1 MAQRIDF
8 KLDSADCTELGKR
21 ALSRG
26 EVEKAIGYFKT
37 ACGMDDDSAAYT
49 ELGCAY
55 ASIHALGHSDAAL
68 YTAMSKAKTEDDE
81 TPALWQLCS
90 NALEEGDAEAAAY
103 YLRYLGEDDSAVLA
117 MADGQQEEPRFK
129 VALKPDK
136 EFYETQLYFAN
147 EALAD
152 NDLDGALLCVNEL
165 EDAPEPY
172 RTTAQKIKTLCLFA
186 KGDFDRVVAL
196 AEDMLKRDPSA
207 DNKATLA
214 TAYSVQERYAEA
226 DALIDDIMSEETL
239 STDIALKILPLLI
252 GRGRDADVLRAAETV
267 SGSDHFKPF
276 SEMYRS
282 QALYNL
288 GRQKEAM
295 RVMGALANIYGP
307 HSPADHYMKLYRT
320 EPERVEY
327 GHEWPQSATIA
338 YVNKVKSVCD
348 TDDVGKMRSALAYD
362 AEFNEALRWILW
374 HAQDFIAC
382 PTLMC
387 LSCVRNRTVEK
398 LFRDRLIAPGL
409 SFDAMMIIIDYL
421 LGGGISMEF
430 DIVTQHRFKP
440 VDFILPRTF
449 RVLPKHLRRAVYSAA
464 CDIVY
469 TDEDPTTYLERLA
482 TVINDMTATD
492 ADGDL
497 VWKCKNGKHIAMLR
511 SEETMV
517 GVLLARVYFD
527 DPEPDEDAMQRYGL
541 NERTYYKYKKIFF
554 GDGESY
560 ED

>member
-1 MAQRIDF
+1 MAQHIDF

-37 ACGMDDDSAAYT
+37 ACGIADDSDSYT

-55 ASIHALGHSDAAL
+55 AKIHALDASNAVL
-68 YTAMSKAKTEDDE
+68 YTAMSKAQTEDDE

-90 NALEEGDAEAAAY
+90 NALEEGDAEVAAY

-117 MADGQQEEPRFK
+117 MADGKDEPRFK
-129 VALKPDK
+129 VALKPDR

-186 KGDFDRVVAL
+186 KGDFDKVVAL
-196 AEDMLKRDPSA
+196 AEEMEKKDPSA

-214 TAYSVQERYAEA
+214 TAYSVQERFAEA
-226 DALIDDIMSEETL
+226 DALLDEILSAETL
-239 STDIALKILPLLI
+239 ATDIALKILPLLVA
-252 GRGRDADVLRAAETV
+252 RGRDADILRAAETV
-267 SGSDHFKPF
+267 SGAVHFRQF

-282 QALYNL
+282 EALWNL
-288 GRQKEAM
+288 GRRKEAM
-295 RVMGALANIYGP
+295 RVMGAVNNVYGP
-307 HSPADHYMKLYRT
+307 YCPASYYMKLYRT
-320 EPERVEY
+320 EPDRVEY
-327 GHEWPQSATIA
+327 GHEWPHAATLA
-338 YVNKVKSVCD
+338 YVNKVKGIAE
-348 TDDVGKMRSALAYD
+348 TEDVSKIRSALAYD

-374 HAQDFIAC
+374 HAPDFVAC

-387 LSCVRNRTVEK
+387 LARVRNRTVEK
-398 LFRDRLIAPGL
+398 LFRERLIGIGL
-409 SFDAMMIIIDYL
+409 SFDAMAIIIDYL

-430 DIVTQHRFKP
+430 DIVTQNRFKP

-449 RVLPKHLRRAVYSAA
+449 HVLPKHLKRAVYRAA

-482 TVINDMTATD
+482 SIINDMTAMD
-492 ADGDL
+492 ADGEL
-497 VWKCKNGKHIAMLR
+497 VWKCKNGKHISMLR
-511 SEETMV
+511 SDETIV
-517 GVLLARVYFD
+517 GVLLGRVYFD
-527 DPEPDEDAMQRYGL
+527 DPDPDEDAMERYGL

>member
-1 MAQRIDF
+1 MAQHIDF

-37 ACGMDDDSAAYT
+37 ACGIADDSDSYT

-55 ASIHALGHSDAAL
+55 AKIHALDVSNAVL
-68 YTAMSKAKTEDDE
+68 YTAMSRAETEDDE

-90 NALEEGDAEAAAY
+90 NALEEGDAEVAAY

-117 MADGQQEEPRFK
+117 MADGKETPRFK
-129 VALKPDK
+129 VALKPDR

-186 KGDFDRVVAL
+186 KGDFDKVVAL
-196 AEDMLKRDPSA
+196 AEDMAKKDPSA

-214 TAYSVQERYAEA
+214 TAYSMQERFAEV
-226 DALIDDIMSEETL
+226 DALLDDIL
-239 STDIALKILPLLI
+239 SADVLGIEIALKILPLLVA
-252 GRGRDADVLRAAETV
+252 RGRDADVLRAAETV
-267 SGSDHFKPF
+267 SGSVHFRQF

-288 GRQKEAM
+288 GRRNEAM
-295 RVMGALANIYGP
+295 RVMGILNNIYGSF
-307 HSPADHYMKLYRT
+307 SPASYYMKLYRT
-320 EPERVEY
+320 EPDRVEY
-327 GHEWPQSATIA
+327 CHEWPHAATLG
-338 YVNKVKSVCD
+338 YVNKVKEVVE
-348 TDDVGKMRSALAYD
+348 TDDVSKIRSALAD
-362 AEFNEALRWILW
+362 DEDFNEALRWILNYGP
-374 HAQDFIAC
+374 DFVVC

-387 LSCVRNRTVEK
+387 LSRVRNRTVER
-398 LFRDRLIAPGL
+398 LFRDRLIGL
-409 SFDAMMIIIDYL
+409 GLTFDAMTIIIDYL
-421 LGGGISMEF
+421 LGGGLSMEF
-430 DIVTQHRFKP
+430 DIVTQNRFKP

-449 RVLPKHLRRAVYSAA
+449 HTLPKHLKRAVYRAA
-464 CDIVY
+464 CDIVF

-482 TVINDMTATD
+482 TIINDMTSVD
-492 ADGDL
+492 ADGNL
-497 VWKCKNGKHIAMLR
+497 VWKCKNGKHISLLR

-517 GVLLARVYFD
+517 GVLLGRVYFD
-527 DPEPDEDAMQRYGL
+527 DPDPDEDAMERYGL